1 MSKEMNKLKDEITKY
16 DMMNGLFMSLIIGLI
31 FSFQTAMG
39 YLLGIIIAIINFRV
53 SLYATIK
60 LLNEGKSKGLL
71 LTIIR
76 IFMVAAIT
84 IPFSKNV
91 KLVAF
96 YLLGFMSHYL
106 VLIYCTLKK
115 KGSA

>member
-31 FSFQTAMG
+31 FSFKTAMG